1 NDNQEDQT
9 ESRIDAWVEQIKPY
23 FA

>member
-1 NDNQEDQT
+1 NQEDQT